1 MSISYVKV
9 VAYPSHNEITKVVQ
23 VRLMVAWRPCGPT
36 IYTGLSLLNNHF
48 HPAIITLARTTS
60 QYFSLLLPFDSEK
73 SNSSMCL
80 VSYKLSFFRE
90 KWTLSNE
97 QSSPC
102 HEFSGLFNTFWFHCF
117 GQTTAWRWNCKNNK
131 IINSKLIE

>member
-73 SNSSMCL
+73 SNSSCVWSRTNWAFSERSELWAMNKVLLATNFL
-80 VSYKLSFFRE
+80 VFL
-90 KWTLSNE
+90 TL
-97 QSSPC
+97 
-102 HEFSGLFNTFWFHCF
+102 F
-117 GQTTAWRWNCKNNK
+117 GFIVSDRPQLEDEIVRTTK
-131 IINSKLIE
+131 